1 MVNQIAII
9 IPTYNEEK
17 NIEKLIK
24 KIRYS
29 IGNVLIVVVDDSNND
44 KILNI
49 IKKKKLN
56 ITYFNR
62 GKKLGRGSAVIFGLK
77 KILNK
82 KKIKAFI
89 EMDADFSHDPSELK
103 RNIKYFFDGSL
114 DLLIGSRYLK
124 ESKIINWGLSR
135 RIFSYLANFS
145 ARNLLQIPIQDFTN
159 GYRIYSRRSVKKIVK
174 NCGKIGDGFIILS
187 EILVE
192 LYLNNYK
199 IDEIH
204 SKFVNR
210 TRGESSVN
218 LKLILEAFFGLIK
231 IYIKKRKLKRLAYR

>member
-82 KKIKAFI
+82 KKN
-89 EMDADFSHDPSELK
+89 K
-103 RNIKYFFDGSL
+103 RVHRNGCRFFT
-114 DLLIGSRYLK
+114 
-124 ESKIINWGLSR
+124 LS
-135 RIFSYLANFS
+135 I
-145 ARNLLQIPIQDFTN
+145 
-159 GYRIYSRRSVKKIVK
+159 
-174 NCGKIGDGFIILS
+174 
-187 EILVE
+187 
-192 LYLNNYK
+192 
-199 IDEIH
+199 
-204 SKFVNR
+204 R
-210 TRGESSVN
+210 T
-218 LKLILEAFFGLIK
+218 
-231 IYIKKRKLKRLAYR
+231 